1 MCLIEEWSKLHKC
14 DFLTIFLIF
23 DCYQFF
29 TVEPKKQPRVDTDYG
44 ALSSKTRSSLL
55 SLIQPSSSFAP
66 SVSTDATSASIQIS
80 SSPIKPS
87 EVSTRPVHNSS
98 AMMMYSSTIM
108 VSATSTLLQMLSSV
122 MSISEKS
129 WTSPV
134 FHTSSIDFSSDVLSS
149 FYSPVL
155 SSSLVNTTIAAP
167 VTLPGM
173 HALGLYNYVYINYLF
188 VRRRCK
194 SNSCIHFE
202 SHFIHVFFLAC
213 SESDFTCHSGEC
225 VQKNFRCNR
234 YQECRD
240 KSDEENCPGNSTNI
254 NNFLGRDRINKLF
267 RLSGINKT
275 KKN

>member
-14 DFLTIFLIF
+14 DVLTIFLIF

-66 SVSTDATSASIQIS
+66 SVSTDATSASIQIL

-173 HALGLYNYVYINYLF
+173 LWDYIIM
-188 VRRRCK
+188 
-194 SNSCIHFE
+194 CI
-202 SHFIHVFFLAC
+202 
-213 SESDFTCHSGEC
+213 
-225 VQKNFRCNR
+225 
-234 YQECRD
+234 
-240 KSDEENCPGNSTNI
+240 
-254 NNFLGRDRINKLF
+254 
-267 RLSGINKT
+267 
-275 KKN
+275 